1 VAVGHI
7 RDVDERDLLGR
18 HQMAI
23 DIDAVAGYLTGRRVL
38 VTGAGGS
45 IGSEL
50 CRQINRFG
58 PAQLIMLDRDESALH
73 AVQLSIEGR
82 ALLDSPDLVLGDI
95 RDSERIACVFRTCQ
109 PQVVFHAA
117 ALKHLPLLERA
128 PAEDKAADPCS
139 VLGYSKRVAERLTAH
154 VSGQASG
161 EFISVRFGN
170 VLGSR
175 GSVLE
180 TFRAQLAAGGPMT
193 VTDLDATR
201 HFMTVQEA
209 VQLVIQAGAIGAGG
223 EALVLDMGEPVR
235 IADIAERLSAQS
247 RRPVR
252 IVHTGL
258 RPGEK
263 LHEVRLGTGETDRRP
278 VHPLISHVAVPPLSP
293 FEARR
298 LDPTSAS
305 EELAA
310 SLRDLCL
317 GGATSSITEGRPGG
331 WTTRERAHRKKAD
344 SR

>member
-1 VAVGHI
+1 
-7 RDVDERDLLGR
+7 
-18 HQMAI
+18 
-23 DIDAVAGYLTGRRVL
+23 
-38 VTGAGGS
+38 
-45 IGSEL
+45 
-50 CRQINRFG
+50 
-58 PAQLIMLDRDESALH
+58 
-73 AVQLSIEGR
+73 
-82 ALLDSPDLVLGDI
+82 
-95 RDSERIACVFRTCQ
+95 
-109 PQVVFHAA
+109 
-117 ALKHLPLLERA
+117 
-128 PAEDKAADPCS
+128 
-139 VLGYSKRVAERLTAH
+139 
-154 VSGQASG
+154 
-161 EFISVRFGN
+161 
-170 VLGSR
+170 
-175 GSVLE
+175 
-180 TFRAQLAAGGPMT
+180 MT

-293 FEARR
+293 FEA
-298 LDPTSAS
+298 AS